1 MATKRLTQKSYF
13 ISFLIHSVVFF
24 GYLWFINTKTDITK
38 ASENVSFEISLSQF
52 VQPTPPAPIVEEII
66 PPKPIEKPK
75 PIKKE
80 VVKPVKPI
88 VKEKPVV
95 PIEPVKEVVQEPV
108 EEIIES
114 KEIVQ
119 ETKSSVTPQ
128 PVISSEQ
135 ISKAF
140 VQTNFTIIRDMVLR
154 NLIYPG
160 MAKRMGHTG
169 VVEMTLVI
177 DANGRL
183 LKYFI
188 SKKSHS
194 KLLDKAA
201 LDSVEK
207 VAKADFPKPQVKS
220 TIILP
225 VSFRLN

>member
-13 ISFLIHSVVFF
+13 VSFLIHSVVFF
-24 GYLWFINTKTDITK
+24 GYLWFINTKTDIQK

-75 PIKKE
+75 PIKQE

-88 VKEKPVV
+88 VQDKPVV
-95 PIEPVKEVVQEPV
+95 PILPV
-108 EEIIES
+108 EEIVQPIEEVTT
-114 KEIVQ
+114 KAVEQ
-119 ETKSSVTPQ
+119 ETNSAITSQ
-128 PVISSEQ
+128 PVMSSEQ
-135 ISKAF
+135 ISQAF

-154 NLIYPG
+154 NLVYPS

-169 VVEMTLVI
+169 VVEVTLVI
-177 DANGRL
+177 DTNGKL
-183 LKYFI
+183 VKYFI
-188 SKKSHS
+188 SQGSDS

-201 LDSVEK
+201 MDSVAK
-207 VAKADFPKPQVKS
+207 VANADFPKPQVQS

>member
-13 ISFLIHSVVFF
+13 VSFLIHSVVFF
-24 GYLWFINTKTDITK
+24 GYLWFINTKTDIQK

-52 VQPTPPAPIVEEII
+52 VQPTPPAPVVEEII

-75 PIKKE
+75 PIKQE

-95 PIEPVKEVVQEPV
+95 PISPVEEIVQPVEEVATKEVVQE
-108 EEIIES
+108 
-114 KEIVQ
+114 
-119 ETKSSVTPQ
+119 TKSIATPQ
-128 PVISSEQ
+128 PVMTSEQ
-135 ISKAF
+135 ISQAF

-154 NLIYPG
+154 NLVYPS
-160 MAKRMGHTG
+160 MAKRMGHIG
-169 VVEMTLVI
+169 VVEVTLVI
-177 DANGRL
+177 DTNGKL

-188 SKKSHS
+188 SQGSES

-207 VAKADFPKPQVKS
+207 VANADFPKPQTTS
-220 TIILP
+220 TIVLP